1 MSVEQRE
8 QWVNMV
14 AKEMGG
20 PLTALDIAKMLK
32 DPNSILNKALA
43 GFVTTVEQMKMVAQF
58 TAILNMIIALR
69 KEIMTRVAEVVETA
83 DDDDFSPRSS
93 DSEKGPL
100 FSQVSIV
107 FPENIKQLQ
116 IEIKDLQNKS
126 TELRTNLETS
136 QATQRSEFNHALSDK
151 KLPEEL
157 KGKLNFTEI
166 TPAKQAEFA
175 AIYED
180 RVKGVDEIL
189 KIPNGA
195 LTESDRGTLEK
206 SVGYKAELLM
216 AADMLKRDGDE
227 NLKPKQVAAL
237 SKAALG
243 KYVETQGKNHK
254 LAQDIKA
261 VEQKMAMKMEKLV
274 EETKEFVQHYKIPKA
289 PPPPAPHPRLKL

>member
-1 MSVEQRE
+1 MNVERRE
-8 QWVNMV
+8 QWVDTV

-58 TAILNMIIALR
+58 TVILNLIIALR
-69 KEIMTRVAEVVETA
+69 KEIMSRVSEVVATA
-83 DDDDFSPRSS
+83 SDSDFSPRTS

-107 FPENIKQLQ
+107 FPESIKQLET
-116 IEIKDLQNKS
+116 EIKGLQVDSQK
-126 TELRTNLETS
+126 LRTDLATS
-136 QATQRSEFNHALSDK
+136 QTKQRDDFYEDVK
-151 KLPEEL
+151 KMEPEL
-157 KGKLNFTEI
+157 KERLNFTVMTFE
-166 TPAKQAEFA
+166 KQKEFA

-189 KIPNGA
+189 KVSKGA

-216 AADMLKRDGDE
+216 VADMLKRDGDE
-227 NLKPKQVAAL
+227 NLKPTEVSAL
-237 SKAALG
+237 SKAVLG
-243 KYVETQGKNHK
+243 KYVKKQGEHHK

-289 PPPPAPHPRLKL
+289 PPPPAPHPRLTL